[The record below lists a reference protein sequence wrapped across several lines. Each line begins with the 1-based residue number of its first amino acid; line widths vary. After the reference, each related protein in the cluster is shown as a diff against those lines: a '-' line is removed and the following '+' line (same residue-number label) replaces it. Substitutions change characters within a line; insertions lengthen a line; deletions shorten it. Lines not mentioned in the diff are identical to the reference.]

1 MKRIPLLFSIMLII
15 THKNYSQQCYTNW
28 NPNDGNN
35 ALNSL
40 LLNTLC
46 NDINL
51 YATINNNTST
61 KTIRIAFHI
70 FQKSNGTGNL
80 QNTIADRQ
88 WLQTYNWF
96 YINQIFN
103 NLNQMALPT
112 TSPYIQD
119 SKIYFQ
125 LDSIYFWKDDYG
137 WEGNIDNQGAGYTK
151 GESLYNTY
159 VTNKPNVANKTTT
172 LHVFM
177 SGNGGKPDGAGS
189 GQARC
194 LADKRWIMFNSIYQ
208 AYLNNTGW
216 NAGPILRHEI
226 GHALGLKHS
235 WYTDDCND
243 TPDNCGNDCNVSP
256 TPNTNNIM
264 DYGLFKDA
272 LTRCQINRIHY
283 FLLGGSDYNN
293 MLFGCGNDDV
303 SDCVISGVNI
313 TTPIVSGPIS
323 ICNPN
328 GSNYNIDNLQLGVTV
343 NATATPATLFQNA
356 DICGGPGITFKPATT
371 TNSGGAILTFTTSFG
386 KYGNTSFT
394 KKVWVGTRPATL
406 NVCTFP
412 NNPQI
417 YGATTINSPGISC
430 GTSAIVPTNSD
441 VTFIAETTNLNPG
454 FEVPLGTQFEVI
466 PEAISCP

>member
-1 MKRIPLLFSIMLII
+1 
-15 THKNYSQQCYTNW
+15 
-28 NPNDGNN
+28 
-35 ALNSL
+35 
-40 LLNTLC
+40 
-46 NDINL
+46 
-51 YATINNNTST
+51 
-61 KTIRIAFHI
+61 
-70 FQKSNGTGNL
+70 
-80 QNTIADRQ
+80 
-88 WLQTYNWF
+88 
-96 YINQIFN
+96 
-103 NLNQMALPT
+103 
-112 TSPYIQD
+112 
-119 SKIYFQ
+119 
-125 LDSIYFWKDDYG
+125 
-137 WEGNIDNQGAGYTK
+137 
-151 GESLYNTY
+151 
-159 VTNKPNVANKTTT
+159 
-172 LHVFM
+172 
-177 SGNGGKPDGAGS
+177 
-189 GQARC
+189 
-194 LADKRWIMFNSIYQ
+194 
-208 AYLNNTGW
+208 
-216 NAGPILRHEI
+216 
-226 GHALGLKHS
+226 
-235 WYTDDCND
+235 
-243 TPDNCGNDCNVSP
+243 
-256 TPNTNNIM
+256 M